1 MPGRG
6 LTVDEIMAI
15 LPETP
20 RRIAALTDGLTPTEL
35 RAAPE
40 PDAWS
45 VNDVLAHLRA
55 CHDVLG
61 GSILRIVAED
71 APTWRRLSP
80 RTWIGKTDYPE
91 WEFAPAFTAFKEQR
105 TELLK
110 VLEPLPPEGWDR
122 IRDGDR
128 ERRQDRG
135 ANGPLLRRLAGRAR
149 AAALDPP
156 RRHRGRGP
164 GSVIE

>member
-20 RRIAALTDGLTPTEL
+20 PRIAAVTDGLTPTEL

-40 PDAWS
+40 PHAWS

-55 CHDVLG
+55 CDDVLG

-71 APTWRRLSP
+71 VPTWRRLSP

-110 VLEPLPPEGWDR
+110 VLEPLTPDGWDR
-122 IRDGDR
+122 FAMVTERDGQIEARTALYYGDWLAEH
-128 ERRQDRG
+128 ERQHWTHVEDIV
-135 ANGPLLRRLAGRAR
+135 
-149 AAALDPP
+149 AAI
-156 RRHRGRGP
+156 RGR
-164 GSVIE
+164 

>member
-1 MPGRG
+1 MPGRE
-6 LTVDEIMAI
+6 LPIDEIMAI

-20 RRIAALTDGLTPTEL
+20 RRIATVTDGLTPTEL
-35 RAAPE
+35 RASPD

-45 VNDVLAHLRA
+45 INDVLAHLRA

-71 APTWRRLSP
+71 APRWRRLSP

-91 WEFAPAFTAFKEQR
+91 WDFAPAFTAFREQR

-110 VLEPLPPEGWDR
+110 GLEPLPPEGWDR
-122 IRDGDR
+122 FAMVTERDGKIVARTALYYGDWLAEH
-128 ERRQDRG
+128 ERQHWTHLEEIV
-135 ANGPLLRRLAGRAR
+135 AAVQGR
-149 AAALDPP
+149 
-156 RRHRGRGP
+156 
-164 GSVIE
+164 

>member
-1 MPGRG
+1 MAKRE
-6 LTVDEIMAI
+6 LSVDEIMAI

-20 RRIAALTDGLTPTEL
+20 RRLAAVTEGLTPTEL
-35 RAAPE
+35 RATPE
-40 PDAWS
+40 PGAWS

-71 APTWRRLSP
+71 TPRWRRLSP

-91 WEFAPAFTAFKEQR
+91 WEFAPGFTAFKEQR
-105 TELLK
+105 TELLN

-122 IRDGDR
+122 FALVAERDGKIEARSARYYGDWLAEH
-128 ERRQDRG
+128 ERQHWSHLDEI
-135 ANGPLLRRLAGRAR
+135 AAAIRAR
-149 AAALDPP
+149 
-156 RRHRGRGP
+156 
-164 GSVIE
+164 

>member
-1 MPGRG
+1 MAGRG

-20 RRIAALTDGLTPTEL
+20 RRIAAVTDGLTPTEL

-45 VNDVLAHLRA
+45 INDVLAHLRA

-61 GSILRIVAED
+61 GNILRIVAED

-91 WEFAPAFTAFKEQR
+91 WEFAPAFTAFREQR

-122 IRDGDR
+122 FAMVTERDGKIEARTALYYGDWLAEH
-128 ERRQDRG
+128 ERQHW
-135 ANGPLLRRLAGRAR
+135 AHLEEIV
-149 AAALDPP
+149 AAV
-156 RRHRGRGP
+156 RGR
-164 GSVIE
+164 

>member
-1 MPGRG
+1 MAVRE

-20 RRIAALTDGLTPTEL
+20 RRIATVTDGLTPAEL

-45 VNDVLAHLRA
+45 INDVLAHLRA

-71 APTWRRLSP
+71 TPTWRRLSP
-80 RTWIGKTDYPE
+80 RSWIRKTDYPE

-110 VLEPLPPEGWDR
+110 VLEPLPPDGWDR
-122 IRDGDR
+122 FAMVTERDGKIEARTALYYGDWLAEH
-128 ERRQDRG
+128 ERVHWDQIDDIV
-135 ANGPLLRRLAGRAR
+135 AAVRRR
-149 AAALDPP
+149 
-156 RRHRGRGP
+156 
-164 GSVIE
+164 

>member
-1 MPGRG
+1 MPGRE
-6 LTVDEIMAI
+6 LPIHEIMAI

-20 RRIAALTDGLTPTEL
+20 RRIATVTDGLTPTEL
-35 RAAPE
+35 RAP
-40 PDAWS
+40 PDSDAWS
-45 VNDVLAHLRA
+45 INDVLAHLRA

-71 APTWRRLSP
+71 APRWRRLSP

-91 WEFAPAFTAFKEQR
+91 WDFAPAFTAFREQR

-122 IRDGDR
+122 FAMVTERDGKIVARTALYYGDWLAEH
-128 ERRQDRG
+128 ERQHWTQ
-135 ANGPLLRRLAGRAR
+135 LEEI
-149 AAALDPP
+149 AAAV
-156 RRHRGRGP
+156 RGR
-164 GSVIE
+164 

>member
-20 RRIAALTDGLTPTEL
+20 RRIAAVTDGLKPAEL
-35 RAAPE
+35 RASPA

-45 VNDVLAHLRA
+45 LNDVLAHLRA

-71 APTWRRLSP
+71 APRWRRLSP
-80 RTWIGKTDYPE
+80 RTWIGKTDYPK
-91 WEFAPAFTAFKEQR
+91 WEFAPALTAFTEQR
-105 TELLK
+105 TELLH
-110 VLEPLPPEGWDR
+110 VLEPLPPEAWDR
-122 IRDGDR
+122 FAMVTERDG
-128 ERRQDRG
+128 
-135 ANGPLLRRLAGRAR
+135 
-149 AAALDPP
+149 
-156 RRHRGRGP
+156 
-164 GSVIE
+164 VIEARTIGYYGDWLAEHERQHWAHIEEIVTAIGAEVIE

>member
-1 MPGRG
+1 
-6 LTVDEIMAI
+6 MAI

-20 RRIAALTDGLTPTEL
+20 RRIAAVTDGLTPTEL
-35 RAAPE
+35 RAAPG

-45 VNDVLAHLRA
+45 INDVLAHLRA

-80 RTWIGKTDYPE
+80 RTWIGKTNYPE
-91 WEFAPAFTAFKEQR
+91 WEFAPAFTAFREQR
-105 TELLK
+105 TGLLK
-110 VLEPLPPEGWDR
+110 ILEPLSREGWDR
-122 IRDGDR
+122 IAMVTERDGAN
-128 ERRQDRG
+128 RG
-135 ANGPLLRRLAGRAR
+135 AIGPLLRRLAGRAR

-156 RRHRGRGP
+156 
-164 GSVIE
+164 

>member
-1 MPGRG
+1 M
-6 LTVDEIMAI
+6 
-15 LPETP
+15 
-20 RRIAALTDGLTPTEL
+20 
-35 RAAPE
+35 RAAPG

-45 VNDVLAHLRA
+45 INDVLAHLRA

-71 APTWRRLSP
+71 APRWRRLSP

-110 VLEPLPPEGWDR
+110 VLEPLPPDGWDR
-122 IRDGDR
+122 FAMVTERDGEIEARTALYYGDWLAEH
-128 ERRQDRG
+128 ERQHWTH
-135 ANGPLLRRLAGRAR
+135 A
-149 AAALDPP
+149 

-164 GSVIE
+164 GSVIG